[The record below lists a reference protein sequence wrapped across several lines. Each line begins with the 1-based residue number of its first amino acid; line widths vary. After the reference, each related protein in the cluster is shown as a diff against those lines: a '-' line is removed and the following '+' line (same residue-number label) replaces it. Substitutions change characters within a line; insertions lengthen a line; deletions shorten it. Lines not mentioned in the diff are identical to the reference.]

1 MSNLDLRPLSLGE
14 ILDRTFTLYR
24 RHFLLFLGISA
35 IPRLPL
41 VAIQVAQAVL
51 LIAARP
57 DSAHGDP
64 SGLYTWAA
72 THSDAFEGIMMSIA
86 LLILILTLVAY
97 LLAEGATVF
106 SVSELYL
113 GNTITIR
120 QSFSRMRGN
129 MLTLLG
135 VLILNGLA
143 IGAATILLIIPGI
156 WLACRLLV
164 VIPVALLEGEGP
176 RGSLSRSMRLT
187 QDYAGSAFLILLLY
201 YAVVMAAAMLF
212 TAPFQAAQYFDTV
225 KHCGS
230 PKIWAALTQVG
241 ASISAILVVPI
252 LTIASSI
259 FYFDLRIRKEGLDL
273 QMMLRDEQPQTTL
286 PGGVPTMFT

>member
-1 MSNLDLRPLSLGE
+1 
-14 ILDRTFTLYR
+14 
-24 RHFLLFLGISA
+24 
-35 IPRLPL
+35 
-41 VAIQVAQAVL
+41 
-51 LIAARP
+51 LI
-57 DSAHGDP
+57 
-64 SGLYTWAA
+64 
-72 THSDAFEGIMMSIA
+72 F
-86 LLILILTLVAY
+86 TLVAY
-97 LLAEGATVF
+97 LLAQGATVF

-113 GNTITIR
+113 GRTITIR

-129 MLTLLG
+129 ILTLLG

-187 QDYAGSAFLILLLY
+187 QDHAGSAFLILLLY
-201 YAVVMAAAMLF
+201 YAMVFAAAMLF
-212 TAPFQAAQYFDTV
+212 TAPFQAVQFFDTI
-225 KHCGS
+225 KHSGS
-230 PKIWAALTQVG
+230 PEIWAALTQVG

-252 LTIASSI
+252 LTIASSL

-273 QMMLRDEQPQTTL
+273 QMMLGPEVNPGPVR
-286 PGGVPTMFT
+286 GGVPTMLT